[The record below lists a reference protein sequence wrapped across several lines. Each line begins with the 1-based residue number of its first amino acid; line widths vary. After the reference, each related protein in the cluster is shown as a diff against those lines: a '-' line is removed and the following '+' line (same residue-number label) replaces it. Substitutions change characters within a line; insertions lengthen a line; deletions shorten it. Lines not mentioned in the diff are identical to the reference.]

1 MIGYEPAPGA
11 QIALN
16 VRSGLTEAWLAA
28 ADAAVVDGATYW
40 PSLFLID
47 AKTSPEALASA

>member
-1 MIGYEPAPGA
+1 MIGYELAPGA

-16 VRSGLTEAWLAA
+16 VRSGLTVTWLAA
-28 ADAAVVDGATYW
+28 AEAADSDGTTYS
-40 PSLFLID
+40 PSLFLIE

>member
-28 ADAAVVDGATYW
+28 AEAADMDGATYW
-40 PSLFLID
+40 PSLFLIE